1 MNALLRDATKILCEG
16 TDDSYVKVQAILE
29 DVESPITKTYKEK
42 LFESII
48 SRSHIDFGDIPKSKG
63 DITKYSG
70 YQSMLDCL
78 HSLLK
83 VANEEKSKELTNAVN
98 TVLTAIENIRALQN
112 VYVKAYANKTDIA
125 IIDYQ
130 TYVLTCVEATTTLI
144 SNYIDFIKTPSSNY
158 VMELKNTKFRANAL
172 YLDQLERFNKVNVNG
187 SYNKYISTVVQ
198 KGQENFLLD
207 PAIIAG
213 AAFVSVIALSI
224 IPVTRELIYLYNE
237 TKRKLSDLFALQ
249 AYYLEMN
256 KTALEYNTEIK
267 SDKKKVIIQK
277 QDKIR
282 KKFLYLSEKLRIADI
297 KAEQTSK
304 KRLETDNRGMS
315 TGSLEDDVN
324 DSDMVLM

>member
-16 TDDSYVKVQAILE
+16 TDDQYVKVQAILE

-70 YQSMLDCL
+70 YKSMLDCL

>member
-16 TDDSYVKVQAILE
+16 TDDSYVKVQTILE

-48 SRSHIDFGDIPKSKG
+48 SRAHIDFGDIPRSKG

-98 TVLTAIENIRALQN
+98 TVLAAIENIRALRN

-267 SDKKKVIIQK
+267 ADKKKVIIQK

-282 KKFLYLSEKLRIADI
+282 KKFIYLSEKLRIADI

>member
-48 SRSHIDFGDIPKSKG
+48 SRAHIDFGDIPRSKG

-98 TVLTAIENIRALQN
+98 TVLAAIENIRALRN

-267 SDKKKVIIQK
+267 ADKKKVIIQK

>member
-1 MNALLRDATKILCEG
+1 
-16 TDDSYVKVQAILE
+16 
-29 DVESPITKTYKEK
+29 
-42 LFESII
+42 
-48 SRSHIDFGDIPKSKG
+48 
-63 DITKYSG
+63 
-70 YQSMLDCL
+70 
-78 HSLLK
+78 
-83 VANEEKSKELTNAVN
+83 
-98 TVLTAIENIRALQN
+98 
-112 VYVKAYANKTDIA
+112 
-125 IIDYQ
+125 
-130 TYVLTCVEATTTLI
+130 
-144 SNYIDFIKTPSSNY
+144 
-158 VMELKNTKFRANAL
+158 MELKNTKFRANAL

>member
-16 TDDSYVKVQAILE
+16 TDDSYLKVQAILE

-48 SRSHIDFGDIPKSKG
+48 SRSHIDFGDIPRSKG

-70 YQSMLDCL
+70 YQSMMDCL

-83 VANEEKSKELTNAVN
+83 VANEEKSKELTGAVN
-98 TVLTAIENIRALQN
+98 TVLTAIENIQN
-112 VYVKAYANKTDIA
+112 LRSVYVKAYANKTDIA

-158 VMELKNTKFRANAL
+158 VLELKNTKFRANAL

-237 TKRKLSDLFALQ
+237 MKRKLSDLFALQ

-267 SDKKKVIIQK
+267 ADKKKVIVQK

-304 KRLETDNRGMS
+304 KRLDTDNRGMN
-315 TGSLEDDVN
+315 TGSLEDEVD
-324 DSDMVLM
+324 DSDILIM

>member
-98 TVLTAIENIRALQN
+98 TVLTAIENIRALRN

-172 YLDQLERFNKVNVNG
+172 YLDQLERFNKVNVDG

-267 SDKKKVIIQK
+267 ADKKKVIIQK

>member
-70 YQSMLDCL
+70 YKSMLDCL

>member
-48 SRSHIDFGDIPKSKG
+48 SRAHIDFGDIPRSKG

-98 TVLTAIENIRALQN
+98 TVLAA
-112 VYVKAYANKTDIA
+112 
-125 IIDYQ
+125 
-130 TYVLTCVEATTTLI
+130 TTLI

-267 SDKKKVIIQK
+267 SDKKNVIIQK

>member
-70 YQSMLDCL
+70 YKSMLDCL

-267 SDKKKVIIQK
+267 ADKKKVIIQK

-304 KRLETDNRGMS
+304 KRLETDNKGMS

>member
-29 DVESPITKTYKEK
+29 DVESPITKMYKEK

-98 TVLTAIENIRALQN
+98 TVLAAIENIRALRN